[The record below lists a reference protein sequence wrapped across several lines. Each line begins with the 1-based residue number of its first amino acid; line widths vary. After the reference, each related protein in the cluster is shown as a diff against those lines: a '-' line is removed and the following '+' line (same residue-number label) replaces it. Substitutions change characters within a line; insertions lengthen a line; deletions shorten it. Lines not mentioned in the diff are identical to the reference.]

1 MNPAI
6 GHENKHLYEFGA
18 FRLDPVER
26 VLARNGER
34 IPLPPKAFDTLL
46 ILVQQ
51 SGHVL
56 TKDELIKTVWPDS
69 FVEENNLTQH
79 ISLLRRALGEAS
91 NERGYIET
99 VPRMGYRFAMP
110 VREVSGNGSTELL
123 LHRHTRTH
131 IFLHEQVEE
140 EVSDAVSPDNYSSA
154 RERRQGLLRV
164 RNIVALILAGSFSL
178 PVLWLVSAPASVP
191 AVLGF
196 VQLTHD
202 GYFKSGPVF
211 TDGEFVYFQEPD
223 NGKSRLVRVSATGGE
238 PTPVLTM
245 PTAIAELDDF
255 SSSRHELLARESAAT
270 DQEESILLCAVP
282 GGPCRR
288 LSGLSA
294 TATAWSPANDRIF
307 YAQREKVFSAKSDGG
322 DPQKLFTA
330 RGRVLCM
337 SPTPDGDL
345 LRYLLESTDTKMLQF
360 WEART
365 DGSRARLI
373 FSDVRSDFSYHHG
386 TWTLDAKYL
395 FFTQAQD
402 GRESLW
408 ALHTPPLFGDETRT
422 RLNTGLMSI
431 SAVAPAANGKSI
443 FAIGTQGRVE
453 ILHYDLRS
461 GSLTP
466 YLVGV
471 SADGLA
477 FSRQGDW
484 VAYTTFPEGTLVRS
498 RVDGTQQL
506 ALTSRSQRALL
517 PAWSPDGKRIAYMAR
532 SSSGPWN
539 GPWKIYVVSSEG
551 AAAEELLPGAEDQGN
566 PTWSPDGNS
575 LIFAGVPWVKRFA
588 PDSTAIYQMD
598 LRTRKVVTLPGSQ
611 GLWSPRWSPDGR
623 LLVAETVD
631 SRKLL
636 VFDFSKQ
643 TWSPLAQIS
652 SEAIG
657 YTSWSHD
664 SRFVFFNAY
673 IGEQSATL
681 YRVDVFRR
689 VTDRIPMPGG
699 LRQPII
705 LGQWFA
711 LAPDDAPLVLRD
723 ISVRELFAF
732 DMRLP

>member
-1 MNPAI
+1 MSPAI

-18 FRLDPVER
+18 FRLDPIER
-26 VLARNGER
+26 VLARDGDR
-34 IPLPPKAFDTLL
+34 ILLAPKAFDTLF
-46 ILVQQ
+46 ILVLH

-56 TKDELIKTVWPDS
+56 TKDELIKALWPDS
-69 FVEENNLTQH
+69 FVEENNLTQQ
-79 ISLLRRALGEAS
+79 ISLLRRALGE
-91 NERGYIET
+91 GTDGQIYIET
-99 VPRMGYRFAMP
+99 VPKLGYRFIPDVHEITEGA
-110 VREVSGNGSTELL
+110 GELL
-123 LHRHTRTH
+123 VSKRTRTH
-131 IFLHEQVEE
+131 IVLQEQVEE
-140 EVSDAVSPDNYSSA
+140 EVGDAVDSDSYCSE
-154 RERRQGLLRV
+154 RETKPGLLRV
-164 RNIVALILAGSFSL
+164 RIIVVLILAGVVCML
-178 PVLWLVSAPASVP
+178 VLWLVSAPASVP
-191 AVLGF
+191 AVFGF
-196 VQLTHD
+196 AQLTHD
-202 GYFKSGPVF
+202 GHYKSGPVF

-223 NGKSRLVRVSATGGE
+223 HGKNRMMRVPVKGGE

-245 PTAIAELDDF
+245 PTAIAEVDDF
-255 SSSRHELLARESAAT
+255 SPSRQELLAREWAAT
-270 DQEESILLCAVP
+270 DQNESVLLCAVP

-288 LSGLSA
+288 ISGLRA
-294 TATAWSPANDRIF
+294 TAAAWSPTDDRIF
-307 YAQREKVFSAKSDGG
+307 YAQREKVFSARSDGS
-322 DPQKLFTA
+322 DPRDLFTA

-337 SPTPDGDL
+337 NSSPDGRL
-345 LRYLLESTDTKMLQF
+345 LTYLVESTDTKALQF

-373 FSDVRSDFSYHHG
+373 LSDLRSDFSSHQG
-386 TWTLDAKYL
+386 TWTPDAKYL

-408 ALHTPPLFGDETRT
+408 ALRTPHLFGGGTRT

-431 SAVAPAANGKSI
+431 SAVAVAAHGKGI
-443 FAIGTQGRVE
+443 FAIGTQGRLE
-453 ILHYDLRS
+453 ILRYDLKS
-461 GSLTP
+461 GSQMP
-466 YLVGV
+466 YLAGI

-477 FSRQGDW
+477 FSRRGDW
-484 VAYTTFPEGTLVRS
+484 VAYTAFPEGTLVR
-498 RVDGTQQL
+498 RRMDGTQQL
-506 ALTSRSQRALL
+506 ELTNKSQKTLL

-532 SSSGPWN
+532 GASGSWN
-539 GPWKIYVVSSEG
+539 GPWKIYMVSSEG
-551 AAAEELLPGAEDQGN
+551 GAAEELLPGAGDQGN

-575 LIFAGVPWVKRFA
+575 LIFAGVPWVNRFA

-623 LLVAETVD
+623 FLVAETID

-636 VFDFSKQ
+636 LFNFSKQ
-643 TWSPLAQIS
+643 TWSPLAEVS
-652 SEAIG
+652 SEVIG

-681 YRVDVFRR
+681 YRVDVLRR
-689 VTDRIPMPGG
+689 ITDRFPMPRD

-711 LAPDDAPLVLRD
+711 LAPDDTPLVLRD

-732 DMRLP
+732 DIRLP